1 MIHDLFHATFICRSK
16 TDSKVIVAT
25 LQQFPPGGGIGRMSH
40 VILIDMIDHIRDL
53 ETYLKHCRDAIND
66 IDEDLELFNDMK
78 DAEIKLLVQ
87 QKAHHSRQAELRR
100 QKIEKEIQTISEKI
114 RNLTGTV
121 ESCNASTDIERVVTP
136 SEMSAEERPQGLNV
150 EV

>member
-1 MIHDLFHATFICRSK
+1 
-16 TDSKVIVAT
+16 
-25 LQQFPPGGGIGRMSH
+25 MSH

-78 DAEIKLLVQ
+78 DTEIMVLAQ
-87 QKAHHSRQAELRR
+87 QKSNYNRQAEQRK
-100 QKIEKEIQTISEKI
+100 QKISKEIPLITHKI
-114 RNLTGTV
+114 ETLTETV
-121 ESCNASTDIERVVTP
+121 QSSTKNVDIERTVSP
-136 SEMSAEERPQGLNV
+136 SESVLKDRPQNLNV

>member
-16 TDSKVIVAT
+16 TDPKVILAT

-78 DAEIKLLVQ
+78 DTEHTLLEVTNI
-87 QKAHHSRQAELRR
+87 LF
-100 QKIEKEIQTISEKI
+100 
-114 RNLTGTV
+114 
-121 ESCNASTDIERVVTP
+121 STCTNIHRTLLMCSSDKSSIL
-136 SEMSAEERPQGLNV
+136 SQ
-150 EV
+150 

>member
-1 MIHDLFHATFICRSK
+1 
-16 TDSKVIVAT
+16 
-25 LQQFPPGGGIGRMSH
+25 MSH

-78 DAEIKLLVQ
+78 DTEIMVLAQ
-87 QKAHHSRQAELRR
+87 QKSNYNRQAEQRK
-100 QKIEKEIQTISEKI
+100 QKISKEIQLISHKI
-114 RNLTGTV
+114 ETLTETV
-121 ESCNASTDIERVVTP
+121 QSSTKNVDIERTVSP
-136 SEMSAEERPQGLNV
+136 SESALKDRPQNLNV

>member
-1 MIHDLFHATFICRSK
+1 MIHDLFHATFVCRSK
-16 TDSKVIVAT
+16 TDPKVIVAT
-25 LQQFPPGGGIGRMSH
+25 LQQFPPGASIGRMSH

-78 DAEIKLLVQ
+78 DTEIMVLAQ
-87 QKAHHSRQAELRR
+87 QKSNYNRQAEQRK
-100 QKIEKEIQTISEKI
+100 QKISKEIQLINHKI
-114 RNLTGTV
+114 ATLTETV
-121 ESCNASTDIERVVTP
+121 QSSTKNVDIERTVSP
-136 SEMSAEERPQGLNV
+136 SEAELKDRPQNLNV

>member
-16 TDSKVIVAT
+16 TDPKVILAT

-78 DAEIKLLVQ
+78 DTEIMVLAQ
-87 QKAHHSRQAELRR
+87 QKSNYNRQAEQRK
-100 QKIEKEIQTISEKI
+100 QKISKEIQLITHKI
-114 RNLTGTV
+114 ETLTETV
-121 ESCNASTDIERVVTP
+121 QSSTKNVDIERTVSP
-136 SEMSAEERPQGLNV
+136 SESALKDRPQNLNV

>member
-1 MIHDLFHATFICRSK
+1 
-16 TDSKVIVAT
+16 
-25 LQQFPPGGGIGRMSH
+25 MSH

-78 DAEIKLLVQ
+78 DTEIMVLAQ
-87 QKAHHSRQAELRR
+87 QKSNYNRQAEQRK
-100 QKIEKEIQTISEKI
+100 QKISKEIQLITHKI
-114 RNLTGTV
+114 ETLTETV
-121 ESCNASTDIERVVTP
+121 QSSTKNVDIERTVSP
-136 SEMSAEERPQGLNV
+136 SEFSLKDRPQNLNV

>member
-1 MIHDLFHATFICRSK
+1 
-16 TDSKVIVAT
+16 
-25 LQQFPPGGGIGRMSH
+25 MSH

-78 DAEIKLLVQ
+78 DTEIMVLAQ
-87 QKAHHSRQAELRR
+87 QKSNYNRQAELRK
-100 QKIEKEIQTISEKI
+100 QKISKEIQLITHKI
-114 RNLTGTV
+114 ETLTETV
-121 ESCNASTDIERVVTP
+121 QSSTKNVDIERTVSP
-136 SEMSAEERPQGLNV
+136 SESVLKDRPQNLNV

>member
-1 MIHDLFHATFICRSK
+1 MSR
-16 TDSKVIVAT
+16 VT
-25 LQQFPPGGGIGRMSH
+25 L
-40 VILIDMIDHIRDL
+40 LDTIDHIRDL

-121 ESCNASTDIERVVTP
+121 ESCNASMDIERVVTP